1 MLNTN
6 KTININGTSVIEGQ
20 VVVYMSASLSTDGST
35 NENINKNISNQS
47 LYEANKLEVRKDMRD
62 FEDLVYAEQDKLDT
76 AVSEVKTGKVGK

>member
-47 LYEANKLEVRKDMRD
+47 LYEANKTEVRQDMRD
-62 FEDLVYAEQDKLDT
+62 FEDLVYTEQDRLDT
-76 AVSEVKTGKVGK
+76 VVVGVKTGKVGK